1 MVHTNGYADGT
12 PLTTQPTTG
21 RPDLDETTRMAKA
34 MAHPFRGKILM
45 HLSSHGTASPADLS
59 RVLDEPI
66 GNVSYHVRMLLD
78 LDCVELVDTR
88 QRRGAVEHFYRATRR
103 AILDD
108 QAWAKLPPAAR
119 KGFAVQWF
127 REAFADLSTAIDG
140 GRLEGSAEDVQ
151 LNFAKLALDED
162 GWTEL
167 HAMLEDVVKRAED
180 LQARAANKP
189 AGERRN
195 GRLIVAHYEAP

>member
-1 MVHTNGYADGT
+1 MTA
-12 PLTTQPTTG
+12 QPSTG

-34 MAHPFRGKILM
+34 MAHPLRGKILM
-45 HLSSHGTASPADLS
+45 HLSNHGTASPADLS
-59 RVLDEPI
+59 RVLEDPI

-108 QAWAKLPPAAR
+108 AAWAKLPPAAR

-127 REAFADLSTAIDG
+127 REAFADLSTAIDA
-140 GRLEGSAEDVQ
+140 GRLEGGPEDVQ
-151 LNFAKLALDED
+151 LNFTKLALDED
-162 GWTEL
+162 GWNEL
-167 HAMLEDVVKRAED
+167 HGMLDDVVARATD
-180 LQARAANKP
+180 LQARAANAP
-189 AGERRN
+189 AGERRS
-195 GRLIVAHYEAP
+195 GRLIVAQYQAA

>member
-1 MVHTNGYADGT
+1 M
-12 PLTTQPTTG
+12 TTQPTTG

-34 MAHPFRGKILM
+34 MAHPLRGKILT
-45 HLSSHGTASPADLS
+45 HLSNHGTASPADLS

-108 QAWAKLPPAAR
+108 AAWAKLPPAAR

-127 REAFADLSTAIDG
+127 REAFADVSTAIDG
-140 GRLEGSAEDVQ
+140 GRLEGAAEDVQ
-151 LNFAKLALDED
+151 LNFTKLELDED
-162 GWTEL
+162 GWREL
-167 HAMLEDVVKRAED
+167 HDLLDDVVKRAMD
-180 LQARAANKP
+180 LQARAANTD
-189 AGERRN
+189 GERRS

>member
-1 MVHTNGYADGT
+1 
-12 PLTTQPTTG
+12 
-21 RPDLDETTRMAKA
+21 MAKA
-34 MAHPFRGKILM
+34 MAHPLRGKILM

-108 QAWAKLPPAAR
+108 DAWAKLPPAAR

-127 REAFADLSTAIDG
+127 REAFADVSTAIDG
-140 GRLEGSAEDVQ
+140 GRLEGAAEDVQ
-151 LNFAKLALDED
+151 LNFSKLALDED

-167 HAMLEDVVKRAED
+167 HGLLEDVMQRALD
-180 LQARAANKP
+180 LQARAANGD
-189 AGERRN
+189 GEKRSA
-195 GRLIVAHYEAP
+195 RLVVAHYEAS

>member
-1 MVHTNGYADGT
+1 M
-12 PLTTQPTTG
+12 TTQPTTG

-34 MAHPFRGKILM
+34 MAHPLRGKILM
-45 HLSSHGTASPADLS
+45 HLSNHGTASPADLS

-108 QAWAKLPPAAR
+108 DAWAKLPPAAR

-127 REAFADLSTAIDG
+127 REAFADVSTAIDG
-140 GRLEGSAEDVQ
+140 GKLEGAAEDVQ
-151 LNFAKLALDED
+151 LNFTKLTLDED
-162 GWTEL
+162 GWGEL
-167 HAMLEDVVKRAED
+167 HGLLEEVVKRAED

-189 AGERRN
+189 ADERRN
-195 GRLIVAHYEAP
+195 GRLIVAHYEAS

>member
-1 MVHTNGYADGT
+1 M
-12 PLTTQPTTG
+12 TTQSSTG
-21 RPDLDETTRMAKA
+21 RPELDETTRMAKA
-34 MAHPFRGKILM
+34 MAHPLRGRILM
-45 HLSSHGTASPADLS
+45 HLSNHGTASPADLS
-59 RVLDEPI
+59 RVLGEPI

-108 QAWAKLPPAAR
+108 DAWAKLPPAAR

-127 REAFADLSTAIDG
+127 REAFADVSSAIDA
-140 GRLEGSAEDVQ
+140 GRLEGGAEDVS
-151 LNFAKLALDED
+151 LNFTKLELDQE
-162 GWTEL
+162 GWDEL
-167 HAMLEDVVKRAED
+167 HALLDDVVRRAVD

-189 AGERRN
+189 ASERRS
-195 GRLIVAHYEAP
+195 GRLIVAHYDAA

>member
-1 MVHTNGYADGT
+1 MS
-12 PLTTQPTTG
+12 TQPTTG

-34 MAHPFRGKILM
+34 MAHPLRGKILM
-45 HLSSHGTASPADLS
+45 HLTNHGTASPADLT

-108 QAWAKLPPAAR
+108 AAWAKLPPAAR

-127 REAFADLSTAIDG
+127 REAFADVSTAIDA
-140 GRLEGSAEDVQ
+140 GRLEGGAEDVQ
-151 LNFAKLALDED
+151 LHFTKLELDAD
-162 GWTEL
+162 GWQEL
-167 HAMLEDVVKRAED
+167 HGLLDDVVKRAEE
-180 LQARAANKP
+180 LQASAANK
-189 AGERRN
+189 ASGEKRS
-195 GRLIVAHYEAP
+195 GRLIVAHYEAS